1 MKLFNKIAVI
11 GIGLIGGSIAL
22 IAKNKKLAGQIV
34 GISRH
39 KKNLQL
45 AVKRNVIDEGS
56 QELDIIKGAD
66 LVIFATPVNIILN
79 LAPLVSK
86 IIGKDCIIS
95 DVGSTKG
102 EIVMKLEKIFT
113 HYVGAHPLAG
123 SEKQSVVN
131 ASSDMFV
138 NSLCI
143 FTPTKKTDPRDLRK
157 MKKMWNFLGAR
168 VTCLPVQAHDKI
180 MSYVSHLPH
189 VVAYSLIEC
198 IPKNFFELAPNSLR
212 DTTRIAASDSN
223 LWADIF
229 LSNSKNMI
237 NSIGSFQR
245 SLGKIKS
252 ALSRKDREK
261 LIGILNHSISKR
273 SFLAD
278 LQIKKSIRL

>member
-1 MKLFNKIAVI
+1 MKLFDKIAVI

-22 IAKNKKLAGQIV
+22 IAKNKKLANQVV

-45 AVKRNVIDEGS
+45 AVKRNVIDDGS
-56 QELDIIKGAD
+56 QELNIIKGAD
-66 LVIFATPVNIILN
+66 LVIFAAPVNTILN

-86 IIGKDCIIS
+86 IIGKDCIVS
-95 DVGSTKG
+95 DVGSTKE
-102 EIVMKLEKIFT
+102 EIVLKLDKIFA

-123 SEKQSVVN
+123 SEKQGVINVS
-131 ASSDMFV
+131 ADMFV

-157 MKKMWNFLGAR
+157 MKKMWNLLGAR
-168 VTCLPVQAHDKI
+168 VTCLSAQAHDKI
-180 MSYVSHLPH
+180 MSFVSHLPH
-189 VVAYSLIEC
+189 VIAYSLIES
-198 IPKNFFELAPNSLR
+198 IPKNFFKLAPSSLR

-229 LSNSKNMI
+229 LSNRKNMI

-252 ALSRKDREK
+252 ALIQKDREK
-261 LIGILNHSISKR
+261 LINFLNQARHKR
-273 SFLAD
+273 
-278 LQIKKSIRL
+278 RLLVSR